1 MLDAEICASQSAPGA
16 APTLA
21 FDWSTPEFNVRK
33 SAKDRGGFATGLAGA
48 RSPRLKERCVDS
60 LSDKADVTAVVAA
73 AVGTSFW
80 LLWSSMVVEA
90 TGFIGTGLSAAGC
103 EGSIGNE
110 AVGTEEFDSAMSVC
124 FDC

>member
-21 FDWSTPEFNVRK
+21 FDWSTPEFAVRK

-73 AVGTSFW
+73 AAVAAADAAAVGTIFW
-80 LLWSSMVVEA
+80 LL
-90 TGFIGTGLSAAGC
+90 
-103 EGSIGNE
+103 
-110 AVGTEEFDSAMSVC
+110 
-124 FDC
+124 